1 MIRIF
6 IRNITCLIGC
16 LLLFVIQSSA
26 QQTISYVLHTVKAGE
41 TLSGIAKESK
51 ASVGDIM
58 RLNGMNSKGVL
69 RIGAHIKIPIG
80 GSKTVEDT
88 APIVAAKPVA
98 NLAPPIVSVPETEQ
112 PDNNSVHRIKA
123 NETLSSIAKANKT
136 TVGDIMRLNGMNSKS
151 ILKVGEEIKL
161 PNPETKTPV
170 TNKIVT
176 SVTTIAPPVETPKK
190 EVPIKAAASVVETS
204 GNPIKYTVVKG
215 DNLYRLSKKYN
226 VSEAQIIQWS
236 GMKNDII
243 KPGQVL
249 VVGQGMASSP
259 VITKDII
266 PVIAKDTS
274 IIKPVSLPKDTTA
287 TLKFVARETNKV
299 VVIPAKIDSSV
310 AAIIDSVSV
319 DTIKTIPKVV
329 VKEKPTI
336 NIDEPVT
343 DPPPIKKYAKYVEEE
358 GFYAGYFNRKDIS
371 KNTTTGTVGTFKS
384 TSGWND
390 KKYYILI
397 DDITQGTIV
406 MITANHK
413 SICAKVVGP
422 LPNIKEDLKYLARIN
437 NAAADALGIQ
447 DTGFGVVINY

>member
-176 SVTTIAPPVETPKK
+176 SVTTIAPPVEMPKK
-190 EVPIKAAASVVETS
+190 VIPAEAAAPLETS
-204 GNPIKYTVVKG
+204 SNPIKYTVVKG

-249 VVGQGMASSP
+249 IVGQEATSSK

-266 PVIAKDTS
+266 PVIAKDAP
-274 IIKPVSLPKDTTA
+274 INKPVSLPKDTT
-287 TLKFVARETNKV
+287 TTFKFVARDTNKV
-299 VVIPAKIDSSV
+299 VAIPAKVDSTI
-310 AAIIDSVSV
+310 AAIKDAVSV

>member
-1 MIRIF
+1 M
-6 IRNITCLIGC
+6 
-16 LLLFVIQSSA
+16 LLLTQTIA
-26 QQTISYVLHTVKAGE
+26 QKTISYVLHTVKAGE

-58 RLNGMNSKGVL
+58 RLNGMNAKSIL
-69 RIGAHIKIPIG
+69 RIGAHIKIPMG
-80 GSKTVEDT
+80 ESKTVVDT
-88 APIVAAKPVA
+88 TPIVAAKPVA
-98 NLAPPIVSVPETEQ
+98 KVALPIVSVPEAEQ
-112 PDNNSVHRIKA
+112 PENNTIHKIKSG
-123 NETLSSIAKANKT
+123 ETLSSIAKANKT

-151 ILKVGEEIKL
+151 VLKIGEEIKL
-161 PNPETKTPV
+161 PNPETKAPVVNNIATP
-170 TNKIVT
+170 
-176 SVTTIAPPVETPKK
+176 VTTIASPVETPKK
-190 EVPIKAAASVVETS
+190 VVPVTAAAPLETS

-249 VVGQGMASSP
+249 IVGQGTASSP
-259 VITKDII
+259 VITKDIVPAI
-266 PVIAKDTS
+266 KENPVIT
-274 IIKPVSLPKDTTA
+274 PTVSLPKDTTA
-287 TLKFVARETNKV
+287 ILKFVARDTNKV
-299 VVIPAKIDSSV
+299 KVIPSKIDSSTKQSV
-310 AAIIDSVSV
+310 AIDTVKAATKEV
-319 DTIKTIPKVV
+319 I
-329 VKEKPTI
+329 KEKPSI
-336 NIDEPVT
+336 NIDEPVN
-343 DPPPIKKYAKYVEEE
+343 DPPPVEKYAKYVEEE
-358 GFYAGYFNRKDIS
+358 GFYAGYFNRKNIS

-384 TSGWND
+384 ISGWND

-397 DDITQGTIV
+397 NDIPQGTIV
-406 MITANHK
+406 RITSNHK